1 MKRLILI
8 LAVVFAGGSSLSAAD
23 YTWTITYPYLADN
36 DRKLASGDTLAVTKV
51 VFDDVKTTSTNS
63 LQRFWARIVTNYT
76 GTAANNY
83 LEAVQLWWDTDG
95 VDGLQTDS
103 DSLIDVVLKA
113 EIPVQSTP
121 TQEVRFTLGG
131 GITLGTSATFYIAL
145 EIADWYTAA
154 RDDQEVPDGADGTWY
169 GVTIQKSTSDLAVSP
184 VNETSNTNWGGDHSI
199 HFTIQGV
206 ELPITIRNLDPSVEE
221 GAAAYVNENMFFP
234 TFNPLNGTAQSKAQR
249 IHELSLTARVYIP
262 NSFIED
268 SLQQASFQLG
278 WNNTVLSLDTIIL
291 GNIWDDA
298 ELTQTDPNFGAISID
313 TVNTNYSLVS
323 FSCHAIG
330 QPVGIN
336 DNYLATLDFDVI
348 KPGISP
354 LFLRNINIWDQWG
367 VRYHHYQIIQN
378 NLTNDNLD
386 TTRYDAWAKYILG
399 DYTGI
404 NSDSLKSGIGDSKV
418 NSHDITLFGE
428 YLFLGSNAEN
438 WYNRFDIGAEGFRD
452 PAGIVQY
459 DDTTNFYDLLIIGTN
474 YYRNQKGEFL
484 QKTAPENPL
493 AIQLDISE
501 GEQIEAQL
509 NLDNVSDLLAAQ
521 TKIQYNPRELRF
533 KGYTA
538 GNWLKKSNTSHYMA
552 RAPLSENRGIVDMN
566 FLSTD
571 ETLQGSGDFIVLNFE
586 KRKHSYSPPQ
596 IIYFDPRNKA
606 GEPLQYTIQQE
617 EVETVART
625 YTTLYNYP
633 NPFNPS
639 TNIVFIIY
647 HNNAGVYQLGVYDL
661 LGNLVY
667 KLGEAYYHP
676 GRYQCTWDGRNTQG
690 KPVGSGV
697 YLLRLSGARVEKIS
711 KIILIR

>member
-145 EIADWYTAA
+145 EIADWHTAA

-184 VNETSNTNWGGDHSI
+184 VSETSNTNWGGDHSI
-199 HFTIQGV
+199 HFAIQGV
-206 ELPITIRNLDPSVEE
+206 ELPVTVRNLDPSVEE
-221 GAAAYVNENMFFP
+221 GDAAYVNENMFFP

-249 IHELSLTARVYIP
+249 IHELSLTAHVYIP

-268 SLQQASFQLG
+268 SLQQASFQVG
-278 WNNTVLSLDTIIL
+278 WNNTVLSLDTMTL

-298 ELTQTDPNFGAISID
+298 ELTQTDPNFGTISID
-313 TVNTNYSLVS
+313 SVNTNYSLVS

-330 QPVGIN
+330 KPMGIN

-354 LFLRNINIWDQWG
+354 IFLRNINIWDQWG

-399 DYTGI
+399 DYTGV
-404 NSDSLKSGIGDSKV
+404 NSDSLKSGIADSKV

-428 YLFLGSNAEN
+428 YLFLGSGSET
-438 WYNRFDIGAEGFRD
+438 WYNRFDIGTEGFRD
-452 PAGIVQY
+452 PAGIAQY

-484 QKTAPENPL
+484 QKQASPAPLNV
-493 AIQLDISE
+493 QLDIIESE
-501 GEQIEAQL
+501 QVEACL
-509 NLDNVSDLLAAQ
+509 MLGNVTDLLAAQ
-521 TKIQYNPRELRF
+521 AKIQYNPEELRF
-533 KGYTA
+533 AGYRA
-538 GNWLKKSNTSHYMA
+538 GNWLQQTATSPYL
-552 RAPLSENRGIVDMN
+552 RQAPHSQHSGIVDLN
-566 FLSTD
+566 FLATT
-571 ETLQGSGDFIVLNFE
+571 EPLRGQGDFLVLNFK
-586 KRKHSYSPPQ
+586 KRINKYSLPQ
-596 IIYFDPRNKA
+596 MVHFDPRNKA
-606 GEPLQYTIQQE
+606 GEPLHFTIQPG
-617 EVETVART
+617 EVETVARD
-625 YTTLYNYP
+625 YTILYNYP
-633 NPFNPS
+633 NPFNPH
-639 TNIVFIIY
+639 TKIVFSIAP
-647 HNNAGVYQLGVYDL
+647 NRAGVYQLGVYDL
-661 LGNLVY
+661 RGNLVST
-667 KLGEAYYHP
+667 LNNAYYTP
-676 GRYQCTWDGRNTQG
+676 GRYQCSWDGRNMQG

-697 YLLRLSGARVEKIS
+697 YIIRLSGGQVEKIS
-711 KIILIR
+711 KMILIR